1 MEHVLFLP
9 QMRLS
14 LDDLVRRAQA
24 AEAAGFAGIALM
36 DHLAPPLAESSPM
49 WEAMVA
55 ATWIAAHTDRLGI
68 GHLVLCDALRH
79 PAVLAKQAVTLDH
92 ASGGRFELGIGSSSV
107 PQELVTFGITEDGAG
122 ARIAR
127 LGETLDVVRA
137 LWAGETVTFE
147 GEHVR
152 LRDASQAPGPLG
164 TIPIVIGGSGP
175 KTMALVRRHATWWNL
190 PVHEIG
196 KLEALRDQAGDAR
209 PSIQQMVAFVPDE
222 SSRSA
227 VAETAARRFGTM
239 AGGLVVGTGPELVEH
254 FDALHQRGIERT
266 YVWFTDFATPD
277 TLSAYGA
284 EVISGGS

>member
-1 MEHVLFLP
+1 
-9 QMRLS
+9 MRLS
-14 LDDLVRRAQA
+14 LDDLVGRARA
-24 AEAAGFAGIALM
+24 AEEAGFVGIALM

-55 ATWIAAHTDRLGI
+55 ATWIAAHTERLGV

-107 PQELVTFGITEDGAG
+107 PQELVTFGITGNGAG

-147 GEHVR
+147 GEHVQ
-152 LRDASQAPGPLG
+152 LQGASQGPGPLG

-196 KLEALRDQAGDAR
+196 KLDALREQAGDAR

-239 AGGLVVGTGPELVEH
+239 AGGLVAGTGTELVEH
-254 FDALHQRGIERT
+254 FAGLARRGIERT
-266 YVWFTDFATPD
+266 YVWFADFAPPE
-277 TLSAYGA
+277 TLAAFGA
-284 EVISGGS
+284 EVISPGR